1 MADKCLLPEFKRCCC
16 TCAHRVNDWSHPC
29 TDGGRI
35 LHRRGYICSNP
46 ELGNYSGW
54 SQHGLC
60 EVYDKRPVAT
70 AIDREFWDNLY
81 GERVERPAASEEG
94 EEP

>member
-1 MADKCLLPEFKRCCC
+1 MADKCCLQEYQRCCC

-35 LHRRGYICSNP
+35 LNRRGYICANP

-54 SQHGLC
+54 SEHGLC
-60 EVYDKRPVAT
+60 EVHDE
-70 AIDREFWDNLY
+70 REKKPASNAPERETWDNLY
-81 GERVERPAASEEG
+81 GERNAHSAG
-94 EEP
+94 AEPT